1 MKSILL
7 KTVSLILVTAM
18 AVCFAAAC
26 SQDQYL
32 PRNMKAAYSDADSFR
47 FYIPEKWTK
56 DEGQDSVGA
65 YYSNKDPSSVSVLAW
80 DLQHTDDT
88 VDTWWEINEQDL
100 KTVFSDYE
108 LVSQENTTVDGKY
121 ARKYIYTATMGQNK
135 FKFLQVAFVNSAVV
149 YLFTYTSK
157 ESTFDSHLDD
167 VNMML
172 EHWALK

>member
-1 MKSILL
+1 MKRKLI
-7 KTVSLILVTAM
+7 KTVSLLLLAVMAM
-18 AVCFAAAC
+18 SFALAC

-32 PRNMKAAYSDADSFR
+32 PRNMKAAYSEADSFR
-47 FYIPEKWTK
+47 FYIPEKWVL

-80 DLQHTDDT
+80 ELEHTDDT
-88 VDTWWEINEQDL
+88 VDTWWETNEQDL
-100 KTVFSDYE
+100 KMVFSDFE

-121 ARKYIYTATMGQNK
+121 ARKYTYTATLGETK
-135 FKFLQVAFVNSAVV
+135 FKFLQVAFVSSAVV
-149 YLFTYTSK
+149 YLLTYTSK